1 MIMLLAKDSSVR
13 TRDGGKTWTRWT
25 PLANFPNVTTQTYTR
40 EGLYSWSGNT
50 FVVFGRNVTAPL
62 RQEYPTY
69 VYTTTDDGDSWL
81 DWVDTMVTM
90 TPRSGVWW
98 DKDFHHAGEGIMMK
112 RGAEE

>member
-1 MIMLLAKDSSVR
+1 MIMLLPKDSSVR

-25 PLANFPNVTTQTYTR
+25 PLTTQTFTR
-40 EGLYSWSGNT
+40 EGLYRLYSWSGNT

-90 TPRSGVWW
+90 TPRSGV
-98 DKDFHHAGEGIMMK
+98 
-112 RGAEE
+112 